1 MSHRWKTLKI
11 SSHIFFSRRLY
22 FGSAR
27 LISHGWV
34 CVQSRTFLT
43 YYWIIVS
50 CRCRSTEPALDCD
63 SLRHHDWHWCSHMRN
78 RPEPKANAT
87 YILWTSPSFLFFRL
101 RIKRLLTSAKILHLF
116 CAGRVF
122 LDRLSPSSRY
132 LFAWNLLGNFEHATR
147 DSRMRC
153 GTTTRNTS
161 SNAPKI
167 SSFMRHSCRVSH
179 TAKHK
184 TRGVRNALAFRHP
197 TTIIRNQI

>member
-1 MSHRWKTLKI
+1 MKRRIPVAENTRQRQMSHRWKTLKI

-22 FGSAR
+22 FDSAR

-87 YILWTSPSFLFFRL
+87 YILWASSSFSFFHL

-116 CAGRVF
+116 CVGRVF

-132 LFAWNLLGNFEHATR
+132 LSPEISLEILEHATR
-147 DSRMRC
+147 DSQMRYGDQKPLFKC
-153 GTTTRNTS
+153 SKNQLVYEAFS
-161 SNAPKI
+161 PSE
-167 SSFMRHSCRVSH
+167 SH
-179 TAKHK
+179 
-184 TRGVRNALAFRHP
+184 G
-197 TTIIRNQI
+197 